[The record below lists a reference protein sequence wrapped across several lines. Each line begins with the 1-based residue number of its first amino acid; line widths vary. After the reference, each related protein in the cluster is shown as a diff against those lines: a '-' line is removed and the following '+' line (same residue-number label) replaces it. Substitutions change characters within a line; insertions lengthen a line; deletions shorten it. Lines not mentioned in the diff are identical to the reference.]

1 MLRTVVSYLVFS
13 FTLVL
18 ALPANAQSLGAET
31 GWLDLVKGHTDKI
44 SGTNVR
50 DVQPGD
56 QEGSTRVTLAIP
68 KKALS
73 INPSRLEEV
82 RVIGRRPEPIDLWPD
97 FRYEWVADYD
107 NDNYGLIIHLR
118 DDGTLPLRLYLDS
131 ETGFLE

>member
-1 MLRTVVSYLVFS
+1 MLRTLMSCLVFS
-13 FTLVL
+13 FILVL
-18 ALPANAQSLGAET
+18 GSPAGAQSLGAET
-31 GWLDLVKGHTDKI
+31 GWIDLVKGNTDEI
-44 SGTNVR
+44 SGANVR
-50 DVQPGD
+50 DVQPGA
-56 QEGSTRVTLAIP
+56 EAGTTRVTLAIP
-68 KKALS
+68 KERLS
-73 INPSRLEEV
+73 INPDQLEEV